1 MINYIGRVQIHENY
15 VFEQE
20 WKHMCLCGRR
30 RKGMEKVMKKFKTL
44 FLTAALAAS
53 VLSGCGSNQKE
64 QAAQPQEQENNE
76 TQASDEVQ
84 EEGVDEAQ
92 AGRTF
97 TLGFDAD
104 FPPYG
109 YVDDNGEY
117 VGFDLDLAAEVCS
130 RLGWELVLQPVD
142 WDSKD
147 MELDSGA
154 IDCIWNGFTMSD
166 DRIDDYTWSDP
177 YVDNSQVFV
186 VSKDSGIASFAD
198 LAGKVVAVQADSSAL
213 EALNSDDHTALTS
226 SFAELMQV
234 PEYNTA
240 FMNLESGA
248 VDAIAMDVGVADYQI
263 ASRDAEFVI
272 LDEVLVSEIY
282 GIGFKKGND
291 ELRDQVQG
299 ALDEMALDGKLDE
312 IADKWGLKDSV
323 ILGK

>member
-1 MINYIGRVQIHENY
+1 
-15 VFEQE
+15 
-20 WKHMCLCGRR
+20 
-30 RKGMEKVMKKFKTL
+30 MEKIMKRFTAL
-44 FLTAALAAS
+44 LLTAAMTAG
-53 VLSGCGSNQKE
+53 VLSGCGSANE
-64 QAAQPQEQENNE
+64 QPAEQPQEPE
-76 TQASDEVQ
+76 TQ
-84 EEGVDEAQ
+84 EESPAEEEAQ
-92 AGRTF
+92 EPEAEEEAEEVSTADSEGRTF

-109 YVDDNGEY
+109 YVDDNGDY

-166 DRIDDYTWSDP
+166 DRMDDYTWSEP

-213 EALNSDDHTALTS
+213 EALNSDDHADLTA

-248 VDAIAMDVGVADYQI
+248 VDAIAMDIGVANYQI
-263 ASRDAEFVI
+263 ESRDADFVI

-282 GIGFKKGND
+282 GIGFKKGNE

-299 ALDEMALDGKLDE
+299 ALDEMAADGKLDE
-312 IADKWGLKDSV
+312 IADKWGQKDSV
-323 ILGK
+323 ILNKQ